1 MKYLGENDMART
13 KKRKLEN
20 PFVYQGYESPNYFC
34 DRTEETEN
42 IISALRNGRNIT
54 LISPRKIGKTGL
66 ISHVFHHINEQESDI
81 ICIYIDVFSTN
92 TLQEFVET
100 ISKAVIE
107 DALNREKSFMTKIL
121 DFFKGLRPTITPD
134 LLTGMPTVSVSVV
147 PTQVDYTLKSIFA
160 HLEGL
165 NKRVYLAIDEFQQI
179 TEYPEKGTEAL
190 LRSYIQFM
198 HNVRFIFSGSKKHL
212 MEEMFCSPQ
221 RPFYQSTQLM
231 DLNPL
236 HEEIYYDFA
245 NKFFEIK
252 KGSITKEIFHSLY
265 QRFDGYTWYIQAVL
279 HRLYEQEKHVKE
291 ESQLS
296 DAILFQINTL
306 SSHYQTLSLL
316 LTDNQFSLLKAIAQ
330 AGVVSQPQSMEFI
343 QRYSLPTTSS
353 VKSALEVL
361 IDKDLIYRT
370 SEGYIVYDRFMGL
383 WLSRI

>member
-1 MKYLGENDMART
+1 MART
-13 KKRKLEN
+13 KKKKLEN
-20 PFVYQGYESPNYFC
+20 PFIYHGYESPIYFC

-42 IISALRNGRNIT
+42 ILSALRNGRNIT

-66 ISHVFHHINEQESDI
+66 INHAFYRVMEQESDI
-81 ICIYIDVFSTN
+81 ICIYIDIFSTN
-92 TLQEFVET
+92 NLQEFVET

-107 DALNREKSFMTKIL
+107 DALNREKSFMMKVL

-134 LLTGMPTVSVSVV
+134 LLTGMPTVSVNVV
-147 PTQVDYTLKSIFA
+147 PVQAEYTLKSLFT
-160 HLEGL
+160 HLESL

-179 TEYPEKGTEAL
+179 MEYPEKGTEAL

-212 MEEMFCSPQ
+212 MVEMFCSPQ

-231 DLNPL
+231 ELNPL

-245 NKFFEIK
+245 NKFFEAK
-252 KGSITKEIFHSLY
+252 KGSLNKEVFHSLY

-279 HRLYEQEKHVKE
+279 HRLYEQEKHVNI

-306 SSHYQTLSLL
+306 SSHYQTLTTF

-330 AGVVSQPQSMEFI
+330 AGTVSQPQSMDFI
-343 QRYSLPTTSS
+343 QRYSLPNASS
-353 VKSALEVL
+353 VKSALDVL
-361 IDKDLIYRT
+361 MDKDLVYRT
-370 SEGYIVYDRFMGL
+370 TEGYIVYDRFMGL

>member
-1 MKYLGENDMART
+1 MART
-13 KKRKLEN
+13 KKKKLEN
-20 PFVYQGYESPNYFC
+20 PFVYQGYESPTYFC

-42 IISALRNGRNIT
+42 ILSALRNGRNIT

-66 ISHVFHHINEQESDI
+66 INHAFYHIMEQESDI
-81 ICIYIDVFSTN
+81 ICIYIDIFSTN
-92 TLQEFVET
+92 NLQEFVET

-107 DALNREKSFMTKIL
+107 DALNREKSFMMKVL

-134 LLTGMPTVSVSVV
+134 LLTGMPTVSVNVV
-147 PTQVDYTLKSIFA
+147 PVQAEYTLKSIFT
-160 HLEGL
+160 HLENL

-179 TEYPEKGTEAL
+179 TDYPEKGTEAL

-212 MEEMFCSPQ
+212 MVEMFCSPQ

-236 HEEIYYDFA
+236 HEEIYYEFA
-245 NKFFEIK
+245 NKFFEAK
-252 KGSITKEIFHSLY
+252 KGSLSKEVFHNLY

-279 HRLYEQEKHVKE
+279 HRLYEQERHVNS
-291 ESQLS
+291 ESQLL

-306 SSHYQTLSLL
+306 SSHYQTLTTF

-330 AGVVSQPQSMEFI
+330 AGIVLQPQSMEFI
-343 QRYSLPTTSS
+343 QHYLLPNASS

-361 IDKDLIYRT
+361 VNKDLVYRT
-370 SEGYIVYDRFMGL
+370 PEGFIVYDRFMGL

>member
-1 MKYLGENDMART
+1 MAKT

-20 PFVYQGYESPNYFC
+20 PFVYQGYESPDYFC

-42 IISALRNGRNIT
+42 ILSALRNGRNIT

-66 ISHVFHHINEQESDI
+66 INHAFHRIREQESDV
-81 ICIYIDVFSTN
+81 ICIYIDIFSTN
-92 TLQEFVET
+92 SLQEFVET

-107 DALNREKSFMTKIL
+107 DALSREKSFTMKVL

-147 PTQVDYTLKSIFA
+147 PVQAEYTLKSIFA
-160 HLEGL
+160 HLENL

-179 TEYPEKGTEAL
+179 TNYPEKGTEAL

-198 HNVRFIFSGSKKHL
+198 HNVRFVFSGSKKHL
-212 MEEMFCSPQ
+212 MVEMFCSPQ

-231 DLNPL
+231 ELNPL

-245 NKFFEIK
+245 RRFFEAK
-252 KGSITKEIFHSLY
+252 KGSISQEIFHSLY

-279 HRLYEQEKHVKE
+279 HRLYEQERHIGAA
-291 ESQLS
+291 SQLS
-296 DAILFQINTL
+296 DAILFHVNTL
-306 SSHYQTLSLL
+306 SSHYQTLTTFLS
-316 LTDNQFSLLKAIAQ
+316 DNQFSLLKAIAQ
-330 AGVVSQPQSMEFI
+330 AGIVSQPQSMEFI
-343 QRYSLPTTSS
+343 QQYSLPSASS

-361 IDKDLIYRT
+361 TDKDLVYRT
-370 SEGYIVYDRFMGL
+370 PEGYIVYDRFMGL

>member
-1 MKYLGENDMART
+1 MART
-13 KKRKLEN
+13 KKKKLEN
-20 PFVYQGYESPNYFC
+20 PFIYQGYESPIYFC

-42 IISALRNGRNIT
+42 ILSALRNGRNIT

-66 ISHVFHHINEQESDI
+66 INHAFYRILEKESDI
-81 ICIYIDVFSTN
+81 ICIYIDIFSTN
-92 TLQEFVET
+92 NLQEFVET

-107 DALNREKSFMTKIL
+107 DALNREKSFMMKVL

-134 LLTGMPTVSVSVV
+134 LLTGMPTVSVNVV
-147 PTQVDYTLKSIFA
+147 PVQAEYTLKSLFT
-160 HLEGL
+160 HLESL

-179 TEYPEKGTEAL
+179 MEYPEKGTEAL

-212 MEEMFCSPQ
+212 MVEMFCSPQ

-231 DLNPL
+231 ELNPL

-245 NKFFEIK
+245 NKFFETK
-252 KGSITKEIFHSLY
+252 KGSLNKEVFHSLY

-279 HRLYEQEKHVKE
+279 HRLYEQEKHVNI

-306 SSHYQTLSLL
+306 SSHYQTLTTF

-330 AGVVSQPQSMEFI
+330 AGTVSQPQSMDFI
-343 QRYSLPTTSS
+343 QRYSLPNASS
-353 VKSALEVL
+353 VKSALDVL
-361 IDKDLIYRT
+361 MDKDLVYRT
-370 SEGYIVYDRFMGL
+370 TEGYIVYDRFMGL

>member
-1 MKYLGENDMART
+1 MARN
-13 KKRKLEN
+13 KKKKLEN
-20 PFVYQGYESPNYFC
+20 PFVYQGYESPSYFC

-42 IISALRNGRNIT
+42 ILSALQNGRNIT

-66 ISHVFHHINEQESDI
+66 ISHTFHRILEQESDV
-81 ICIYIDVFSTN
+81 ICIYIDIFSTN
-92 TLQEFVET
+92 NLQEFVEI
-100 ISKAVIE
+100 ISKAVIS
-107 DALNREKSFMTKIL
+107 DALNREKSFMMKAL

-134 LLTGMPTVSVSVV
+134 LLTGMPTVSVNVV
-147 PTQVDYTLKSIFA
+147 PVQVEYTLKSIFT
-160 HLEGL
+160 HLESL

-190 LRSYIQFM
+190 LRSYIQFV

-212 MEEMFCSPQ
+212 MEEMFCSPK

-231 DLNPL
+231 ELNPL

-245 NKFFEIK
+245 NKFFEGK
-252 KGSITKEIFHSLY
+252 KGNISKEAFHSLY

-279 HRLYEQEKHVKE
+279 HRLYEQEKLVDT
-291 ESQLS
+291 ESQVS

-306 SSHYQTLSLL
+306 SSHYQTLATLL
-316 LTDNQFSLLKAIAQ
+316 SDNQFSLLKAIAQ
-330 AGVVSQPQSMEFI
+330 AGVVSRPQSMEFI
-343 QRYSLPTTSS
+343 QRYSLPSTSS

-361 IDKDLIYRT
+361 VEKDLVYRT

-383 WLSRI
+383 WLCRI

>member
-1 MKYLGENDMART
+1 MARS
-13 KKRKLEN
+13 KKKKLEN
-20 PFVYQGYESPNYFC
+20 PFVYQGYESPSYFC

-42 IISALRNGRNIT
+42 ILSALRNGRNIT

-66 ISHVFHHINEQESDI
+66 ISHTFHRILEQESDV
-81 ICIYIDVFSTN
+81 ICIYIDIFSTN
-92 TLQEFVET
+92 NLQEFVEI
-100 ISKAVIE
+100 ISKAVIS
-107 DALNREKSFMTKIL
+107 DALNREKSFMMKAL

-134 LLTGMPTVSVSVV
+134 LLTGMPTVSVNVV
-147 PTQVDYTLKSIFA
+147 PVQVEYTLKSIFT
-160 HLEGL
+160 HLESL

-190 LRSYIQFM
+190 LRSYILFV

-212 MEEMFCSPQ
+212 MEEMFCSPK

-231 DLNPL
+231 ELNPL

-245 NKFFEIK
+245 NKFFEGK
-252 KGSITKEIFHSLY
+252 KGNISKEAFHSLY

-279 HRLYEQEKHVKE
+279 HRLYEQEKLVDT
-291 ESQLS
+291 ESQVS

-306 SSHYQTLSLL
+306 SSHYQTLATLL
-316 LTDNQFSLLKAIAQ
+316 SDNQFSLLKAIAQ

-343 QRYSLPTTSS
+343 QRYSLPSTSS

-361 IDKDLIYRT
+361 VEKDLVYRT

-383 WLSRI
+383 WLCRI